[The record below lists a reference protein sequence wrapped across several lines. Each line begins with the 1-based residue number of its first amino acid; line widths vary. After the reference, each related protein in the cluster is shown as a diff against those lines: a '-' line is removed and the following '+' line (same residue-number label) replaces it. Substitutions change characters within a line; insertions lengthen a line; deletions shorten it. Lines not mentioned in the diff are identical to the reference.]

1 MSTVAPLQAAAAKS
15 APPAQAPSK
24 GVFRRKCGCSA
35 MTTAHGVC
43 AECAP
48 SAPPTGLVIGASGD
62 PLEREADRIADEVLA
77 PPTNTAVRSAVPGIR
92 RAGVQP
98 VHTSA
103 IAPASVGRA
112 LADPGASLAPGLRQ
126 EMEQRFGHDFSKVR
140 VHLDAGAAQSASEV
154 QARAYTAGHDVVFA
168 EGRFAPAT
176 EAGRRLIAHELTHV
190 LQQSGNGTVRA
201 IQRADDPAAPA
212 ATPGVPSAVPPSA
225 PRVDAPA
232 TKSEICPS
240 CICTPDHITRLDVAR
255 GRASSVFGRA
265 AAQLRTTE
273 PDVGR
278 LFEASFGPGSADAGT
293 MSKTAALFDGA
304 KQFLDESKVST
315 PEADGNIH
323 CDQANDTDGCAGGA
337 TGFYRS
343 GNVVVCGGHPSAAQM
358 LDPPEVEKQV
368 KIVETSG
375 GVGKSQEW
383 HQEPDPEATEALQ
396 KQSDAAFA
404 ARLTAL
410 VAHEAVH
417 HVVQPSVV
425 DVYRD
430 ERLFRF
436 LGQSAE
442 ASGVDLAPLALQ
454 NPDSLVRF
462 AFKGLNVGRAVSDPL
477 SETEAA
483 ISGSEAL
490 SGKMSIRPVL
500 GRRRARVT
508 VSLAEEAIGQAAE
521 SLAVLLSYLQSVATG
536 GSAWT
541 LFPDHLQSVVQLLID
556 VGQETA
562 FAQPDAAAAARLQEI
577 SGAFQRLVKSM
588 RSRKLVVGRRFLRDK
603 PDQRI
608 EIAIPD
614 WKAFRSMAP
623 IDQLTLL
630 LDTLL
635 KEEPVIG
642 GLPGF
647 VLEHAKTWGGMQALA
662 PDEGD
667 TEEGA

>member
-1 MSTVAPLQAAAAKS
+1 MQ
-15 APPAQAPSK
+15 
-24 GVFRRKCGCSA
+24 
-35 MTTAHGVC
+35 
-43 AECAP
+43 
-48 SAPPTGLVIGASGD
+48 
-62 PLEREADRIADEVLA
+62 
-77 PPTNTAVRSAVPGIR
+77 
-92 RAGVQP
+92 
-98 VHTSA
+98 
-103 IAPASVGRA
+103 
-112 LADPGASLAPGLRQ
+112 
-126 EMEQRFGHDFSKVR
+126 
-140 VHLDAGAAQSASEV
+140 
-154 QARAYTAGHDVVFA
+154 
-168 EGRFAPAT
+168 
-176 EAGRRLIAHELTHV
+176 
-190 LQQSGNGTVRA
+190 
-201 IQRADDPAAPA
+201 
-212 ATPGVPSAVPPSA
+212 
-225 PRVDAPA
+225 
-232 TKSEICPS
+232 
-240 CICTPDHITRLDVAR
+240 RLDVAR
-255 GRASSVFGRA
+255 GRASAVFGRA

-304 KQFLDESKVST
+304 KQFLDGSKVST
-315 PEADGNIH
+315 PEEDGNIH

-358 LDPPEVEKQV
+358 LDPPEVEKQSSRRDARGRRQG
-368 KIVETSG
+368 SG
-375 GVGKSQEW
+375 SAARNRIRRRPRTLQE
-383 HQEPDPEATEALQ
+383 
-396 KQSDAAFA
+396 QSDAAFA

-442 ASGVDLAPLALQ
+442 ASGVDLTPLALQ

-521 SLAVLLSYLQSVATG
+521 SLAVLLSYLQSVATE

-541 LFPDHLQSVVQLLID
+541 LFPDHLQSVVQLLVD
-556 VGQETA
+556 VGHETA

-577 SGAFQRLVKSM
+577 SDAFQRLVKSM
-588 RSRKLVVGRRFLRDK
+588 RSRRLVVGRRFLRDK

-614 WKAFRSMAP
+614 WKAFRGMSP

-647 VLEHAKTWGGMQALA
+647 VLEHAKKWGGMQALA

-667 TEEGA
+667 TEEGE